1 MEPCV
6 LAQHAILDASFV
18 HPDHT
23 AFAKF
28 GEWLAELVKL
38 KLHPE
43 LTDEN
48 SIP

>member
-28 GEWLAELVKL
+28 GEWLAELAQL
-38 KLHPE
+38 KLNPA
-43 LTDEN
+43 LNEN